1 MLDLVAILL
10 GVGIVGWLLGA
21 AVLFVYAVR
30 TAEQDPNDEG

>member
-1 MLDLVAILL
+1 MLDLVMTFL
-10 GVGIVGWLLGA
+10 GAGIVGWLLGA